1 MALTEEVPT
10 IKAYDEAAWA
20 KLPDACAAPL
30 EVSLRLLEALHSRWV
45 ATLRSLDQPS
55 LLRNLHHPENGTL
68 TVSRIIQGYAW
79 HGRRHHA
86 HGAHLCAQMGW

>member
-10 IKAYDEAAWA
+10 IQAYDEAAWA
-20 KLPDACAAPL
+20 KLPDACAAPP

-45 ATLRSLDQPS
+45 ATLRSLDEPS
-55 LLRNLHHPENGTL
+55 LLRKLHHPEDGTL